1 MQSLYAVRIM
11 LYNFFCLGAFLIP
24 YVLMLLFGGIP
35 LFYMELALGQYIR
48 KGAITSWGR
57 ICPLFKGVGFSV
69 VFVAFYTDWFYN
81 MIIAWSLYYLG
92 ASFTTRLPWMDCGH
106 EWNTERCTDTHLLQ
120 TNFTAVRSIPTNSAR
135 NVSMNTT
142 QAEIFGRNA
151 SFPVEEFFQ
160 TYNSELIG
168 VRFLDSSSFMGNLSG
183 PDEISFCL
191 QRIFS
196 IFIIDNNICIKIVRD
211 SETYR
216 HSVVVLTGRKVFGKI
231 PNCLSCTSTAMMVT
245 SVFLD
250 CSFPT
255 QVVWFTAI
263 FPYVVLFIL
272 LFRGLS
278 LDGSFNG
285 IRYYILPDLQKL
297 SSAEPWVDAA
307 TQVFF
312 SLGPGFGVLM
322 AYASYNEF
330 HNNVYRDALVVATIN
345 SLTSLLS
352 GFVVFSMLGYM
363 AFKRSVL
370 VSDVI
375 QDDPVLVFSVYP
387 EALSTL
393 PGSVFW
399 SIVFFL
405 MLLTLGLDSSF
416 GGSEA
421 VITALSDEFPVLGKR
436 RELFV
441 LGLFLFYCIIGTLE
455 STQGGIYLF
464 HLFERMCVEYP
475 ILLAVFC
482 ETVCVSWIY
491 GVDNFRK
498 NIKHMLGFEP
508 GIFWKICW
516 KFIAPVFI
524 MFNIVYGLSNYQNLQ
539 MGDYKYPIWANV
551 IGWALS
557 LTSMLAIPVV
567 AVYQLCITPG
577 TLFEVCHTTSNRC
590 TSYLS

>member
-1 MQSLYAVRIM
+1 MNHNVEIRLSLLSITDKQPPVDIPHRTPTPSLTSQPALLTVPKSKGPKGSVTIIEGKFRDQWNKKADFLLSVIGFAVDLANVWRFPY
-11 LYNFFCLGAFLIP
+11 LCYKNGGGAFLIP

-106 EWNTERCTDTHLLQ
+106 EWNTERCTDTH
-120 TNFTAVRSIPTNSAR
+120 FAR

-142 QAEIFGRNA
+142 QSEIVGKNA

-160 TYNSELIG
+160 YKVLGRT
-168 VRFLDSSSFMGNLSG
+168 LDTNLENMGQVQW
-183 PDEISFCL
+183 P
-191 QRIFS
+191 
-196 IFIIDNNICIKIVRD
+196 
-211 SETYR
+211 
-216 HSVVVLTGRKVFGKI
+216 VVLCFLAVMVICYFSLWKGIHTSGK
-231 PNCLSCTSTAMMVT
+231 
-245 SVFLD
+245 
-250 CSFPT
+250 
-255 QVVWFTAI
+255 VVWFTAI

-278 LDGSFNG
+278 LDGSFEG

-297 SSAEPWVDAA
+297 ISAEPWVDAA

-441 LGLFLFYCIIGTLE
+441 LGLFLFYCIIGTME

-491 GVDNFRK
+491 GERNFRWMKNTLLIGVDNFRK

-524 MFNIVYGLSNYQNLQ
+524 MV
-539 MGDYKYPIWANV
+539 
-551 IGWALS
+551 
-557 LTSMLAIPVV
+557 
-567 AVYQLCITPG
+567 
-577 TLFEVCHTTSNRC
+577 
-590 TSYLS
+590 SYV